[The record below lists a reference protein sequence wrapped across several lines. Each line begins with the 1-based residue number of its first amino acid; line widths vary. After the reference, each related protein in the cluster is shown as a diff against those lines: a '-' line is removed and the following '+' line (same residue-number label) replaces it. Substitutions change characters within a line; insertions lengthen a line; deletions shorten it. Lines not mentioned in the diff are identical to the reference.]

1 MKLCDR
7 HFGVGADGVIFVM
20 PGVGGT
26 DYSMRIF
33 NSDGSEPEM
42 CGNGVRCF
50 AQFVSELENLHG
62 TPSFT
67 VHTAAGLIIPQ
78 FQNDGK
84 IRVDMGQPVLS
95 PQDIPTKL
103 SANKNGSVVRA
114 ELLVDGISWYVT
126 CVSMGNPHCVTF
138 GSEKFE
144 DLQVDDLKLEEIGPL
159 FENHE
164 MFPSRTNTEFVQV
177 LSRSH
182 LKMRVWER
190 GAGVTLACGTGA
202 CALVVAAVLEG
213 RAERKCIVD
222 LPGGPL
228 EIEWK
233 EADNHVY
240 MTGPAQ
246 AVFTGSV
253 SL

>member
-1 MKLCDR
+1 
-7 HFGVGADGVIFVM
+7 
-20 PGVGGT
+20 
-26 DYSMRIF
+26 
-33 NSDGSEPEM
+33 M

-62 TPSFT
+62 TQSFT
-67 VHTAAGLIIPQ
+67 IHTGAGLIVPE

-84 IRVDMGQPVLS
+84 IRVDMGQPILAA
-95 PQDIPTKL
+95 PDIPTKIPG
-103 SANKNGSVVRA
+103 NKNGTVVRA
-114 ELLVDGISWYVT
+114 ELEVDGITWNVT

-138 GSEKFE
+138 GTEQCE
-144 DLQVDDLKLEEIGPL
+144 ALQVDDLKLGEIGPL

-177 LSRSH
+177 LSHSH

-190 GAGVTLACGTGA
+190 GAGATLACGTGA
-202 CALVVAAVLEG
+202 CAVVVAAVLEG

-228 EIEWK
+228 EIEWR
-233 EADNHVY
+233 EEDNHVY
-240 MTGPAQ
+240 MTGPAE
-246 AVFTGSV
+246 AVFYGSV
-253 SL
+253 PL